1 METRTVFNTPIVSG
15 FFRLLFKSLT
25 WLRGWQVVGE
35 KPSDKKYILIAAPHS
50 SNWDF
55 PTMMGAAF
63 VLGLDVHWIGKHT
76 LFPRGVVGLV
86 MRWLGGISIDRGKTN
101 NTVDQMVEQYAL
113 RDELLVLIAPEGTR
127 SKVDNWKAGF
137 YHIAVGAGV
146 PIYLAFLDTKKRQTG
161 IGKVIHPSGDYE
173 KDLAE
178 IKAFYSDKVGFNPEG
193 A

>member
-1 METRTVFNTPIVSG
+1 MQTRTVFNTPIVRG
-15 FFRLLFKSLT
+15 FFRLMFITLT
-25 WLRGWQVVGE
+25 WLRGWEVVGE
-35 KPSDKKYILIAAPHS
+35 KPSHKKYILIAAPHS

-76 LFPRGVVGLV
+76 LFPKGVVGFV
-86 MRWLGGISIDRGKTN
+86 MRWLGGISIDRRKTN
-101 NTVDQMVEQYAL
+101 NTVDQIVEQYAL
-113 RDELLVLIAPEGTR
+113 RDDLLVLIAPEGTR

-161 IGKVIHPSGDYE
+161 IGKVFYPSGNYE

-178 IKAFYSDKVGFNPEG
+178 IKAFYSDKVGFNPE
-193 A
+193 

>member
-1 METRTVFNTPIVSG
+1 MQTLTVFNTPIVRS
-15 FFRLLFKSLT
+15 FFCILFKILT
-25 WLRGWQVVGE
+25 RLRGWEVVGE
-35 KPSDKKYILIAAPHS
+35 KPSHKKYVLIAAPHS

-76 LFPRGVVGLV
+76 LFPKGIVGFV
-86 MRWLGGISIDRGKTN
+86 MRWFGGISIDRGKAN
-101 NTVDQMVEQYAL
+101 NTVDQIIEQYAL
-113 RDELLVLIAPEGTR
+113 RDDLLVLIAPEGTR

-146 PIYLAFLDTKKRQTG
+146 PIYLSFLDTRKRQTG
-161 IGKVIHPSGDYE
+161 IGKVFYPSGDYE

-178 IKAFYSDKVGFNPEG
+178 IKAFYSDKVGFNP
-193 A
+193 